1 MVSLTLVS
9 NNWVLF
15 ICKTIL
21 VATNLSLSLVSTM
34 CSLLTWQ
41 YKRLLTFKCLATY
54 SLSASRSFL
63 FKNCFQEKNAFLL
76 FFEKQFFFQNRNINI
91 FSISR
96 FCFFCFGSHFLLGS
110 KIETEQNFDGF
121 HLTGIIVA
129 VVVDVVDFVVVDVV
143 VDVVVVVDKWNRII
157 DMKTTQS
164 QNKLGGSL
172 GCVRLTVPTT
182 RSTKQSSLPLTLHL
196 PFLSL
201 SPFFSLNSLHILS
214 HRNVH
219 YIFLLSLLSLS
230 RQAQKVLFTCGAAF
244 ENLGWRGEGG
254 RLSSWNEI
262 SSCPFKMFL

>member
-1 MVSLTLVS
+1 MVSLTVVP

-21 VATNLSLSLVSTM
+21 AATNLSFSLVPTM
-34 CSLLTWQ
+34 CSILTWQ

-54 SLSASRSFL
+54 CLGASRSFL

-129 VVVDVVDFVVVDVV
+129 VVVDVVDFVVVD
-143 VDVVVVVDKWNRII
+143 KWNLII

-254 RLSSWNEI
+254 I
-262 SSCPFKMFL
+262 AGVIKICKT